1 VRIVLYSPPGTGK
14 SRAIA
19 EVGARS
25 RRALV
30 FTRSHLEGLQMA
42 KYVAEFGGDAAVL
55 FGRRSLCPFG
65 AENSLQCL
73 KLRESGVC
81 KAQSRRPLKLVFDVD
96 ELYRQGVC
104 PYEALHA
111 AGRRSN
117 VVVLPLAYISKVT
130 NLSVIADLF
139 EDVDFVA
146 LDEAH
151 NLLSMVEVHDD
162 ELYSRRYCVDA
173 GGRLMCLALPLV
185 GELVRGTRRLVVAS
199 ASITRR
205 FSHIF
210 THFLRASYVE
220 ISTLPGVENL
230 EVDHIPLAVRYR
242 TRTRR
247 RYVETVGE
255 AVRRVFHEYRRV
267 VVFLPN
273 RELAELYAS
282 RLGDLPVSER
292 PLGDIDHVVV
302 TYYGSPVSEGV
313 NLDVKA
319 GVLVGFP
326 IPDVRS
332 DELWLKVDVL
342 NRLGF
347 DGYRYAVLFTAVNHV
362 IQAVGRIVRNL
373 ARERKYIL
381 LIDDRFLQYRHLLPN
396 YLSQFLK

>member
-1 VRIVLYSPPGTGK
+1 MRIVLYSPPGTGK

-19 EVGARS
+19 EAAARS

-30 FTRSHLEGLQMA
+30 FIRSHLEGLQIA
-42 KYVAEFGGDAAVL
+42 RYIAEFGGDAALL
-55 FGRRSLCPFG
+55 FGRRSFCPFG
-65 AENSLQCL
+65 AESSLQCL

-117 VVVLPLAYISKVT
+117 VVVLPLAYLSKVS
-130 NLSVIADLF
+130 NVSAVADLF

-151 NLLSMVEVHDD
+151 NLLSMVEVRDD

-185 GELVRGTRRLVVAS
+185 GELMRGARRLVAAS

-205 FSHIF
+205 FSYIF
-210 THFLRASYVE
+210 THFLRAEYVE

-230 EVDHIPLAVRYR
+230 EVDLIPLKVRYR
-242 TRTRR
+242 TRMTRR
-247 RYVETVGE
+247 CVEAVGE
-255 AVRRVFHEYRRV
+255 AVRRVFREHRRV

-273 RELAELYAS
+273 KELAEFYAS

-332 DELWLKVDVL
+332 DELWLEVDVL

-347 DGYRYAVLFTAVNHV
+347 DGYKYAVLFTAVNHV
-362 IQAVGRIVRNL
+362 IQAVGRVVRNL
-373 ARERKYIL
+373 AREKKYIL
-381 LIDDRFLQYRHLLPN
+381 LIDDRFVEYRHLLPN

>member
-1 VRIVLYSPPGTGK
+1 
-14 SRAIA
+14 
-19 EVGARS
+19 
-25 RRALV
+25 
-30 FTRSHLEGLQMA
+30 
-42 KYVAEFGGDAAVL
+42 VL

-151 NLLSMVEVHDD
+151 NLLSMVEVCDD

-185 GELVRGTRRLVVAS
+185 GELVRGARRLVAAS

-210 THFLRASYVE
+210 THFLRAGYVE

-247 RYVETVGE
+247 RYIETVGE

-326 IPDVRS
+326 IPDIRS